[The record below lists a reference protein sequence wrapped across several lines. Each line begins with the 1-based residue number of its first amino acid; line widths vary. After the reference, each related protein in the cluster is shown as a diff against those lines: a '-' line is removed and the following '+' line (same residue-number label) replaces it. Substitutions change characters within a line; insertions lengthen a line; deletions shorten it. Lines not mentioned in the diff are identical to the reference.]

1 MSMERLSHQIDAY
14 VAWKREL
21 MREITRYR
29 GWLERSR
36 LNSPAVE
43 AKLERALRQLRA
55 DHITLAFVGE
65 FSRGKTELINSLFF
79 AGYGQRMLPSHA
91 GRTTMCPTELFHD
104 PRAERSY
111 IRLLPIETRLADASV
126 AQFKRVPRHWV
137 NIPLDTGDPEGMAQ
151 AFAQVAKTKA
161 LPVEQAIQLGFHPDA
176 LEAADEPD
184 QVRVPAWRHALVNF
198 DHPLLRQ
205 GLRILDTPGLNAL
218 GSEPELTLSMLPN
231 AQAILFLLSADAG
244 VTASDMEIWQKY
256 IQPLREDGHS
266 SLFAVLNKIDVL
278 WDDLSGERFV
288 QNAIRLIQDGTA
300 RQLGLQRGDV
310 LPLSAKQ
317 ALLAKVRG
325 EPALLERS
333 RLDRLEAL
341 LCERIVAQKEALL
354 ENAVLGQVLGLL
366 HNSQHLLRLR
376 LEKVEEQRALLDDK
390 QRDSGQLLFELTAKT
405 KDDHGRH
412 HRRLLNLKT
421 NQRLLQHQGATLR
434 ETIRSER
441 MEQHLQKVRRN
452 LNGSLT
458 TVGINQAILA
468 FFRAV
473 EHDLDNLEHEAGMAN
488 RMVAAIYRRH
498 NEENPLYALDAPQL
512 RVQRYQR
519 ELLQL
524 KKKGDQFRLQLK
536 TVLTEQRLLTR
547 RFFATLVQEVVGLH
561 QRLREETERWANDA
575 LMPLMQHTLE
585 NKQLLESHMLRLKGL
600 AQETQQVRPGL
611 RRVRRGIA
619 GTVARSRR
627 HPPPVAPPLAPA
639 APGQGGQPA
648 RLAARLTPLP
658 RRSPARLPLG
668 ATLFRLAPSFV
679 REQGRCPQSSPT
691 TPSVW
696 SPPRRCTSTNRSS

>member
-104 PRAERSY
+104 PRAERSC

-278 WDDLSGERFV
+278 WDDLSGERFGTERHPPDPGRHGPPARPAARRRAAAV
-288 QNAIRLIQDGTA
+288 GEAGAAGQGPRRTGAARTQSPGSAGSAALRAHRRAEGSAAGERRARPGPWPAAQQPASAAPAPGEGRGTA
-300 RQLGLQRGDV
+300 R
-310 LPLSAKQ
+310 
-317 ALLAKVRG
+317 
-325 EPALLERS
+325 
-333 RLDRLEAL
+333 
-341 LCERIVAQKEALL
+341 
-354 ENAVLGQVLGLL
+354 
-366 HNSQHLLRLR
+366 
-376 LEKVEEQRALLDDK
+376 
-390 QRDSGQLLFELTAKT
+390 
-405 KDDHGRH
+405 
-412 HRRLLNLKT
+412 
-421 NQRLLQHQGATLR
+421 
-434 ETIRSER
+434 
-441 MEQHLQKVRRN
+441 
-452 LNGSLT
+452 
-458 TVGINQAILA
+458 
-468 FFRAV
+468 
-473 EHDLDNLEHEAGMAN
+473 
-488 RMVAAIYRRH
+488 
-498 NEENPLYALDAPQL
+498 
-512 RVQRYQR
+512 
-519 ELLQL
+519 
-524 KKKGDQFRLQLK
+524 
-536 TVLTEQRLLTR
+536 
-547 RFFATLVQEVVGLH
+547 
-561 QRLREETERWANDA
+561 
-575 LMPLMQHTLE
+575 
-585 NKQLLESHMLRLKGL
+585 
-600 AQETQQVRPGL
+600 
-611 RRVRRGIA
+611 
-619 GTVARSRR
+619 
-627 HPPPVAPPLAPA
+627 
-639 APGQGGQPA
+639 
-648 RLAARLTPLP
+648 AAR
-658 RRSPARLPLG
+658 RQAARQ
-668 ATLFRLAPSFV
+668 R
-679 REQGRCPQSSPT
+679 PT
-691 TPSVW
+691 AVQ
-696 SPPRRCTSTNRSS
+696 N

>member
-111 IRLLPIETRLADASV
+111 IHLLPIETRLADASV

-488 RMVAAIYRRH
+488 RMVAAIYRQH

-600 AQETQQVRPGL
+600 AQETQQVRQRSQAFAGFAGELQEQLREAGDILRQL
-611 RRVRRGIA
+611 RRP
-619 GTVARSRR
+619 S
-627 HPPPVAPPLAPA
+627 PLQRQAKVVNL
-639 APGQGGQPA
+639 PGSQRA
-648 RLAARLTPLP
+648 
-658 RRSPARLPLG
+658 
-668 ATLFRLAPSFV
+668 
-679 REQGRCPQSSPT
+679 
-691 TPSVW
+691 
-696 SPPRRCTSTNRSS
+696 